1 MPIQLNSWFKNGSP
15 VVMSV
20 RSIIAIIVTLT
31 LTYGV
36 IAERFDWQ
44 DYKEIA
50 LIVVTYFFTVKST
63 EDKQKKDNA
72 KKEESI

>member
-1 MPIQLNSWFKNGSP
+1 MNSKQWFKNGSP

-20 RSIIAIIVTLT
+20 RSIIAILVTLT

-36 IAERFDWQ
+36 ISGQFDWQ

-50 LIVVTYFFTVKST
+50 LIVFTYFFTAKFT
-63 EDKQKKDNA
+63 EDNLKKQNNGEKT
-72 KKEESI
+72 ESI

>member
-1 MPIQLNSWFKNGSP
+1 MNSRQWFKNGSP

-20 RSIIAIIVTLT
+20 RSIIAILVTLT

-36 IAERFDWQ
+36 VSGQFDWQ

-50 LIVVTYFFTVKST
+50 LIVFTYFFTVKSA
-63 EDKQKKDNA
+63 EDKMKKQIDGE
-72 KKEESI
+72 KTESI